1 MKNIN
6 YMKNALKI
14 TLSLAL
20 GVFVFWFAY
29 RKMDVA
35 SITGILKNNV
45 NYYWIGVALLL
56 GLLSH
61 VFRAFR
67 WKMLIE
73 ALDRHRRISTLN
85 VFYAVM
91 LGYLVNLLFPRAGEV
106 ARCGVAG
113 KYEGVSFTRMVGT
126 MIAERA
132 FDMLILLL
140 ICVVTVLLQINF
152 FIDYFSGQN
161 LSLGSVGQ
169 ILMYL
174 TAALAVLAV
183 LAFVFRKRL
192 KRSRIAK
199 RIKDLLFN
207 IWQGMKTFLYV
218 RSQFWFL
225 FHGFMVWILY
235 VAMLYACI
243 FAFDFTAGLSVGA
256 VFTVFV
262 MGSLGVLI
270 PVQGGIGTFHAMTIA
285 ALAFYGI
292 GQNEAGGFALL
303 AHGAQM
309 ALMIVGGLLSL
320 LGLQFRKPASSP
332 VGQGC

>member
-1 MKNIN
+1 MKKSNPIH
-6 YMKNALKI
+6 YLKNTLKI

-20 GVFVFWFAY
+20 GVFIFWLAY
-29 RKMDVA
+29 RQMDIA
-35 SITGILKNNV
+35 SIAGILKNDV
-45 NYYWIGVALLL
+45 NYAWIVVAIFL

-85 VFYAVM
+85 IFYAVM
-91 LGYLVNLLFPRAGEV
+91 VGYLVNLLFPRAGEV

-113 KYEGVSFTRMVGT
+113 KYECVSFTKVVGT

-132 FDMLILLL
+132 FDMLILLF

-152 FIDYFSGQN
+152 FVDYFLGQN
-161 LSLGSVGQ
+161 LALGHIQQ
-169 ILMYL
+169 ILMYVGI
-174 TAALAVLAV
+174 VLAV
-183 LAFVFRKRL
+183 FIFLAFVFWKRL
-192 KRSRIAK
+192 KHSKIVKRIA
-199 RIKDLLFN
+199 DLLLN

-235 VAMLYACI
+235 VAMLYACV
-243 FAFDFTAGLSVGA
+243 FAFDFTSGLSVGA

-292 GQNEAGGFALL
+292 GQNAAGGFALL

-309 ALMIVGGLLSL
+309 ALMIAGGLLSL
-320 LGLQFRKPASSP
+320 LGLQFRKPKSNITE
-332 VGQGC
+332 